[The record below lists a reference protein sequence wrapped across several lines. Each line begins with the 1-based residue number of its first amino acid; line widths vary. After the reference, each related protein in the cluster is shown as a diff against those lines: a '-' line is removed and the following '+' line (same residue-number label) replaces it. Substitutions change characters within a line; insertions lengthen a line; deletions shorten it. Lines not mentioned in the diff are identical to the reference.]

1 MIDPSDNAALAALLP
16 YPDANTDKYRRGMCV
31 LFAGNAR
38 CGGAA
43 VLATRA
49 CQRMGAGYVKVHTAP
64 GNELLIRLSAP
75 SAVVRTWSP
84 TVLAHLADA
93 AERHPVAYVV
103 GPGFDA
109 DDGDVRQILS
119 AVLKTAAP
127 VCVDGGALQMLA
139 TRQAKALLEVRA
151 QAGQATVITPHLG
164 EAVKLARALDEGFT
178 VEGPRE
184 LVRFLAENL
193 QVTAVLK
200 GPLTFIC
207 HGAELVCMDRG
218 TAALA
223 RAGTGDVLAGMVGA
237 LLAQGLKPEDA
248 AVLATRLHAEA
259 GRLASDGLTDIAVLP
274 EDIIE
279 AIPRAIMVLGKS

>member
-38 CGGAA
+38 FGGAA
-43 VLATRA
+43 VLATKA

-64 GNELLIRLSAP
+64 GNEVLIRLSAP
-75 SAVVRTWSP
+75 SAVVRTWSS

-119 AVLKTAAP
+119 AVLKTVAP

-139 TRQAKALLEVRA
+139 TRQAKALLELRA

-164 EAVKLARALDEGFT
+164 EAVKLA
-178 VEGPRE
+178 RE

-207 HGAELVCMDRG
+207 HGAEIVCMDRG

-223 RAGTGDVLAGMVGA
+223 KAGTGDVLAGMAGA
-237 LLAQGLKPEDA
+237 LLAQGLEAPDA
-248 AVLATRLHAEA
+248 AVLATVLHALA
-259 GRLASDGLTDIAVLP
+259 GRIAAEAFTDIAVLP

-279 AIPRAIMVLGKS
+279 SIPRAIMALHA